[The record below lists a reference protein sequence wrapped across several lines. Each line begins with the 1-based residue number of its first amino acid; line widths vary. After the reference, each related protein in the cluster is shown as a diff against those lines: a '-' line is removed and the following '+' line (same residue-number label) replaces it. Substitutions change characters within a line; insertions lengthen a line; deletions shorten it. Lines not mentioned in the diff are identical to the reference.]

1 MIYTSNSSN
10 HPTHTL
16 YTPQHDRY
24 QPCSMAES
32 AARDVTFAIQSG
44 ELKKMIRATGSN
56 VSLAGFTVVV
66 RFIIKTLFF

>member
-1 MIYTSNSSN
+1 
-10 HPTHTL
+10 
-16 YTPQHDRY
+16 
-24 QPCSMAES
+24 MAES